1 METTDLERSVLHS
14 ISDNRKEH
22 DHRIRDIKAENNCSF
37 RQGAGNKLKLWRIWR
52 ANCAVK
58 NFDCAGNCA
67 GLRNVVT
74 KKRSSL
80 SQENDNFASISDKIK
95 NASYRSSN
103 HTEVFA
109 KP

>member
-1 METTDLERSVLHS
+1 METTDLERSVLRS

-22 DHRIRDIKAENNCSF
+22 DHRIRDKKAENNSSF
-37 RQGAGNKLKLWRIWR
+37 RQGEGNKLKLWGIWR
-52 ANCAVK
+52 A
-58 NFDCAGNCA
+58 NCA

-74 KKRSSL
+74 KKRSLL

-109 KP
+109 KL

>member
-1 METTDLERSVLHS
+1 METTVLERSVLRS

-22 DHRIRDIKAENNCSF
+22 DHRIRDIKAENNSSF
-37 RQGAGNKLKLWRIWR
+37 RQGAGNKLKLWGIWR
-52 ANCAVK
+52 ANCE
-58 NFDCAGNCA
+58 NFDCA

-74 KKRSSL
+74 KKRSLL

-95 NASYRSSN
+95 DASYRSSN

>member
-1 METTDLERSVLHS
+1 METMDLERSVLRS

-22 DHRIRDIKAENNCSF
+22 DHQIRDIKAENNSSF
-37 RQGAGNKLKLWRIWR
+37 RQGAGNKLKLWGIWR
-52 ANCAVK
+52 TNCAVK
-58 NFDCAGNCA
+58 NFDCAG
-67 GLRNVVT
+67 LRNVVT
-74 KKRSSL
+74 RKRSLL

>member
-1 METTDLERSVLHS
+1 METTDLERSVLRS

-22 DHRIRDIKAENNCSF
+22 DHRIRDIKAENNSSF
-37 RQGAGNKLKLWRIWR
+37 RQDAGNKLKLWGIWR

-58 NFDCAGNCA
+58 NFDCAG
-67 GLRNVVT
+67 LRNVVT
-74 KKRSSL
+74 KKRSLL